1 MCWWTDWNLTNLYRC
16 RWLKV
21 CQHWNA
27 HNELN
32 RIIRLLFSVIST
44 FNLFLYLYRSMI
56 SFPAYLFSC
65 ALEGKSSMFNYF
77 GMLILYSKYVRSVV
91 KEKTNKFVSIG
102 GNWNDFFGQI
112 NEEKSWASFVFT
124 VSYIGLPIFLSFF
137 CSRKL
142 AQRKLREKKKSLI
155 IIIDIKYSS
164 IPFHSFPNKVC
175 MLQNR
180 TCRMKKLPVSCSA
193 HIVCAQILIF
203 TDLLLDKMVAHLLH
217 RCGQKQTTQ
226 LGEERARI
234 DQCKKIVDPFSAEI
248 SLHKANSVPV
258 DIKIALAGQHATHIC
273 TTQPK

>member
-1 MCWWTDWNLTNLYRC
+1 MKR
-16 RWLKV
+16 KV
-21 CQHWNA
+21 
-27 HNELN
+27 E
-32 RIIRLLFSVIST
+32 LLFFSRYRT
-44 FNLFLYLYRSMI
+44 LAFQFFFL
-56 SFPAYLFSC
+56 
-65 ALEGKSSMFNYF
+65 
-77 GMLILYSKYVRSVV
+77 
-91 KEKTNKFVSIG
+91 
-102 GNWNDFFGQI
+102 
-112 NEEKSWASFVFT
+112 
-124 VSYIGLPIFLSFF
+124 FF

-193 HIVCAQILIF
+193 TICAQILIF

-248 SLHKANSVPV
+248 SLHKAKQCS
-258 DIKIALAGQHATHIC
+258 G
-273 TTQPK
+273 

>member
-1 MCWWTDWNLTNLYRC
+1 MKR
-16 RWLKV
+16 KV
-21 CQHWNA
+21 
-27 HNELN
+27 E
-32 RIIRLLFSVIST
+32 LLFFSRYRT
-44 FNLFLYLYRSMI
+44 LAFQFFFL
-56 SFPAYLFSC
+56 
-65 ALEGKSSMFNYF
+65 
-77 GMLILYSKYVRSVV
+77 
-91 KEKTNKFVSIG
+91 
-102 GNWNDFFGQI
+102 
-112 NEEKSWASFVFT
+112 
-124 VSYIGLPIFLSFF
+124 FF

-142 AQRKLREKKKSLI
+142 AQRKLRKTESLI

-164 IPFHSFPNKVC
+164 ILFHSFPNKVC

-203 TDLLLDKMVAHLLH
+203 TDLLLDKMVAHLQH

-258 DIKIALAGQHATHIC
+258 DIKIALADQHATHIC